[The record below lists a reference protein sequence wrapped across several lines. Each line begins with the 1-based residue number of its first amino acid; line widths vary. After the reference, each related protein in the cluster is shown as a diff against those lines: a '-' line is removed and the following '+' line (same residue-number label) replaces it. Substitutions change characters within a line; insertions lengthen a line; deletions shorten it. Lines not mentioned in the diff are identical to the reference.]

1 MVQAGVGPYQTA
13 PGYPQPPTVG
23 ADALS
28 VAVAACNKSNSE
40 AVAASLKTEGGQSS
54 VPGQQV
60 RNIIFVYFFL
70 FKLNTIF
77 FVFLF
82 LSAWRTI

>member
-13 PGYPQPPTVG
+13 PGYPQPPSVG

-40 AVAASLKTEGGQSS
+40 AAAAAASIKTEGGQSS

-60 RNIIFVYFFL
+60 IFILFFS
-70 FKLNTIF
+70 FQLNKI
-77 FVFLF
+77 
-82 LSAWRTI
+82 

>member
-13 PGYPQPPTVG
+13 PGYPQPPSVG

-40 AVAASLKTEGGQSS
+40 AVAASLKTDGGQSS
-54 VPGQQV
+54 VPLQQV
-60 RNIIFVYFFL
+60 KYFFFL
-70 FKLNTIF
+70 F
-77 FVFLF
+77 FLLF
-82 LSAWRTI
+82 NLK

>member
-13 PGYPQPPTVG
+13 PGYPQPPSVG

-40 AVAASLKTEGGQSS
+40 AVAASIKTEGGQQS

-60 RNIIFVYFFL
+60 RPFFFVLFL
-70 FKLNTIF
+70 F
-77 FVFLF
+77 
-82 LSAWRTI
+82 